1 MIYKQSFFLFRYIT
15 DPVLFERP
23 GIGKVKLDIRYIL
36 LLGSVRPLKI
46 YAYDRFWLR
55 FANVPF
61 DLSDLDV
68 YEKHFTVMNYGD
80 VTDFKQMFCQDFVK

>member
-1 MIYKQSFFLFRYIT
+1 MPAPISADVIYGLY
-15 DPVLFERP
+15 P
-23 GIGKVKLDIRYIL
+23 
-36 LLGSVRPLKI
+36 KI

-80 VTDFKQMFCQDFVK
+80 VTDFKQMFCHDFVK